1 MKNSLSKE
9 RQAQIERYCNIK
21 NAIEKNYTPLKTV
34 DVVYYEKRG
43 WKPIL
48 EKVDP
53 KLFDESRV
61 EHFTEILD
69 TVDTTKIKYCV
80 HNVSGKRYR
89 INQNLRIFW
98 HNFDIELE
106 QELEEQA

>member
-9 RQAQIERYCNIK
+9 RQNQIERFC
-21 NAIEKNYTPLKTV
+21 AIEYAIEQNYTPLKTV

-48 EKVDP
+48 QKVDP
-53 KLFDESRV
+53 KLFDRSRV
-61 EHFTEILD
+61 EHFSEILD
-69 TVDTTKIKYCV
+69 TVDTTKIQYCV
-80 HNVSGKRYR
+80 HNVSAKRYK
-89 INQNLRIFW
+89 INQKSKIYR
-98 HNFDIELE
+98 HNFEIELQ

>member
-9 RQAQIERYCNIK
+9 RQKQIERYCNIK
-21 NAIEKNYTPLKTV
+21 SAIEKNFVPLRTV
-34 DVVYYEKRG
+34 DINYDEKKG
-43 WKPIL
+43 WVKTF

-69 TVDTTKIKYCV
+69 TVDTTKIQYCV

-106 QELEEQA
+106 QDLEEQA